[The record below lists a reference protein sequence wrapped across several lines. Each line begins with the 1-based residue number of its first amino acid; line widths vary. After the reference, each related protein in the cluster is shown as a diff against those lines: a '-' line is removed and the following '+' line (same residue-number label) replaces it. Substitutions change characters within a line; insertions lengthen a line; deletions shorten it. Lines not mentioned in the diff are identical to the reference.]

1 MKRMALERKRS
12 NSRSPSAKGP
22 RREALA
28 PARRKQEG
36 RVAGRRVGSKHFVVC
51 IRNDGYPAS
60 LELRKLYE
68 AVDDAFAEQHHLIR
82 VVDESGEDYL
92 FPGDYF
98 LRIELPRSVEQAL
111 QKIA

>member
-1 MKRMALERKRS
+1 
-12 NSRSPSAKGP
+12 
-22 RREALA
+22 LA
-28 PARRKQEG
+28 PARHKRERKVAVP
-36 RVAGRRVGSKHFVVC
+36 RVASKHFVVC

-68 AVDDAFAEQHHLIR
+68 AVDDAFAEQHQLIR

-92 FPGDYF
+92 YPDDYF